1 MTDLDAELR
10 ATMHSPPDFVAGSL
24 DVEHIMKAGTRL
36 RRRRIA
42 VRAATA
48 AAVVAVIAGG
58 LQTTSVL
65 DRSDRG
71 TSPAVTV
78 TASPTPSP
86 IIQTGL
92 KAGPDR
98 QWVIKT
104 VSVDVADTTRKTF
117 GFAINE
123 RTVDGKLTEDMV
135 ISEATA
141 GREMKP
147 GFHAVEPV
155 YGYDGGIVQ
164 PAYGYF
170 VGDPVKITGTADG
183 RSVTA
188 KTATSSVDPS
198 VIVFWFDNTQVTADS
213 NLTAVAAYDAAGKQI
228 GHAKVNREGA

>member
-42 VRAATA
+42 VRVATT

-58 LQTTSVL
+58 LQTSSVL

-71 TSPAVTV
+71 SSPAVRV
-78 TASPTPSP
+78 TAPPTPSP

-104 VSVDVADTTRKTF
+104 VSAGGANAGQKTF

-123 RTVDGKLTEDMV
+123 RAADGKLTQDMV
-135 ISEATA
+135 ISEVTA
-141 GREMKP
+141 GEAMKP

-155 YGYDGGIVQ
+155 YGYDGGVVQ

-170 VGDPVKITGTADG
+170 VGDPATITATVDG
-183 RSVTA
+183 RSVAASTA
-188 KTATSSVDPS
+188 ASSVDPS
-198 VIVFWFDNTQVTADS
+198 VIVFWFDNTTVTADS
-213 NLTAVAAYDAAGKQI
+213 NLTAVSAYNAAGNQI
-228 GHAKVNREGA
+228 GHAKVNREGG